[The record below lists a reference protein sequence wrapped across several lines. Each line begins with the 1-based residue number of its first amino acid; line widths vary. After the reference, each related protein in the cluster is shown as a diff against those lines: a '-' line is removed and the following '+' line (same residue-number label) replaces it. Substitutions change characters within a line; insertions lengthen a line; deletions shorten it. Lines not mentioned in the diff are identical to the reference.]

1 MEIMKNFY
9 IATKKSF
16 KNRFVIKL
24 VQKLISSLVT
34 DIKHMQGS

>member
-16 KNRFVIKL
+16 TNIFVLKL
-24 VQKLISSLVT
+24 VQKLIPSLIT
-34 DIKHMQGS
+34 DL